1 MSRRP
6 PRNAERILSRCVAP
20 PVREAAMGDF
30 HQMYAH
36 LAKTDGRLAADAWY
50 WRQALRSLPHLLSDS
65 VSWSLLMFSNYFRVA
80 YRNLLKSKASSI
92 MNIAGMSIAVATVVF
107 VFFFIEAE
115 TTRDRFHT
123 GGDTIFQVMTEV
135 DRGNG
140 VQLHGQSP
148 IPLAAAME
156 AGIPQVERAAR
167 ISFGSATATSNGNSF
182 EEWLWYADPVVMD
195 MLSFPMRLGDPT
207 RLREA
212 DSIVL
217 SHAMAEKFFGAS
229 NPIGSPV
236 TLRFSD
242 ERESTFTVVAVAAPF
257 PSKASFQFNAI
268 VPYSY
273 RNADPLRWDVRTQA
287 TFVQLTGTDDVDAVA
302 AQMEPFKALQ
312 NAVDEDLPVASFR
325 FVNLYDMATTA
336 SNVNGSLA
344 GGSPLAARIVFGVL
358 ALFMLLLS
366 CLNYVNIALATA
378 TRRLREI
385 AVRKTMGGTRGQI
398 ILQFLAENTLV
409 CTLSLGVG
417 VLVAYAWFVPGFNA
431 MFAQGGG
438 GITPADAN
446 TGSLWIFLVGLLF
459 VTAIASGAY
468 PAFYISRFSPI
479 AIFRG
484 RTTLGGENSLTY
496 TFLTFQFVLAFLTMI
511 TGVVMTQNAAYQAD
525 RDWGYAAEQ
534 KIIVPLREAGMY
546 DELAGAVER
555 VPGVEH
561 VVGAQHNFWSSWNT
575 TTVSDGEDKMGV
587 VRFDVGPGFVDL
599 YELELIAGEGFT
611 EGSNT
616 DVDGAVMVNELF
628 AARSGWTPEGAIGQE
643 VRQDSLVLTVSG
655 VVANVQY
662 DDFYSPM
669 EPMIIAQTPDRE
681 FSYMTIQ
688 AAAGAAAATNEA
700 VAAVWKELMPGRE
713 YRAFFQDGVFDRIYL
728 ENRNIRSLFS
738 FVALLALVISCMGL
752 FGLVSQKV
760 IRRKR
765 EISIRKVLGA
775 SLGSLAGELNRTFIL
790 IIAIAGVIA
799 APLGYVAMTAL
810 LGSIFADPMPVGP
823 AGFLASLFIVLGTA
837 FLTIASQFRRIAN
850 TNPAVELRGD

>member
-1 MSRRP
+1 MTHRP
-6 PRNAERILSRCVAP
+6 PRLAERILSRCVAP
-20 PVREAAMGDF
+20 PVREAAMGDV
-30 HQMYAH
+30 HQMYSH
-36 LAKTDGRLAADAWY
+36 RAKTDGRLVANAWY

-65 VSWSLLMFSNYFRVA
+65 ISWTLLMFANYFRVA
-80 YRNLLKSKASSI
+80 YRNLLKSKASSL
-92 MNIAGMSIAVATVVF
+92 MNVAGMSIAVATAVF

-115 TTRDRFHT
+115 LTRDQFHV
-123 GGDTIFQVMTEV
+123 GGENIFQVMTEI

-140 VQLHGQSP
+140 VQLNGPSP

-167 ISFGSATATSNGNSF
+167 ISYGSATATSNGNSF
-182 EEWLWYADPVVMD
+182 EEWLWYADPALME

-217 SHAMAEKFFGAS
+217 SHAMAEKFFGES

-242 ERESTFTVVAVAAPF
+242 EREATFTVVAIAAPF
-257 PSKASFQFNAI
+257 PSKAGFRFNAI

-273 RNADPLRWDVRTQA
+273 RDVDVLRWDVRTQA
-287 TFVQLTGTDDVDAVA
+287 TFIQLTNPDHAGVVA
-302 AQMEPFKALQ
+302 AQMESYKALQ
-312 NAVDEDLPVASFR
+312 NAVDEDLPIASFR
-325 FVNLYDMATTA
+325 FVNLYDLATTA

-344 GGSPLAARIVFGVL
+344 GGSPAAARIVFGVL

-409 CTLSLGVG
+409 CALSLGVG
-417 VLVAYAWFVPGFNA
+417 VLLAFGWFVPGFNA
-431 MFAQGGG
+431 MFAQQGGG
-438 GITPADAN
+438 VTPADAN
-446 TGSLWIFLVGLLF
+446 TATLWIFLGGLLL
-459 VTAIASGAY
+459 VTAISSGAY

-484 RTTLGGENSLTY
+484 RTTLGGENPLTY
-496 TFLTFQFVLAFLTMI
+496 TFLTFQFILAFLTMI

-546 DELAGAVER
+546 EQLAGAVER
-555 VPGVEH
+555 LPGVEQI
-561 VVGAQHNFWSSWNT
+561 VGAQHNFWSSWTT
-575 TTVSDGEDKMGV
+575 TTVTDGPDKMGV

-599 YELELIAGEGFT
+599 YELELIAGESFT
-611 EGSNT
+611 DGSNT

-628 AARSGWTPEGAIGQE
+628 VARSGWTPEGAIGQE

-662 DDFYSPM
+662 DDIYSPM
-669 EPMIIAQTPDRE
+669 EPMIIAQTPDRQ

-700 VAAVWKELMPGRE
+700 VASVWKELMPGRE
-713 YRAFFQDGVFDRIYL
+713 YKAFFQDGVFDRIYL

-738 FVALLALVISCMGL
+738 FVAFLALIISCMGL

-775 SLGSLAGELNRTFIL
+775 SLGSLAGELNRTFFI
-790 IIAIAGVIA
+790 IIAIASVIA
-799 APLGYVAMTAL
+799 APLGYFGMTAL
-810 LGSIFADPMPVGP
+810 LGSIFADPMPVGSL
-823 AGFLASLFIVLGTA
+823 GFFISLSIVLGTA
-837 FLTIASQFRRIAN
+837 FLTIASQFHRIAN